1 MNMDPFQKEYE
12 RQLISSPDIAEHLP
26 RLNQLAR
33 ECRHVTEFGVR
44 WGSSTAAFLNS
55 DATLRSY
62 DIVEDPSVAELFRL
76 AQDAGKDARYIIA
89 SSLEIGT
96 LEETDMLFID
106 SKHTYQQASA
116 ELKYANS
123 VRKYIVLHDTTT
135 FGTIGEDGSVGLW
148 PAVVEFLAH
157 STDWTMVERLHNNNG
172 LTVMARRSS

>member
-1 MNMDPFQKEYE
+1 MDPFQQAYD
-12 RQLISSPDIAEHLP
+12 RHLRSSPDIAEHLP

-55 DATLRSY
+55 DAAVRSY
-62 DIVEDPSVAELFRL
+62 DIVEDPSVSDLFRQ
-76 AQDAGKDARYIIA
+76 AQAAGKDARYIIA

-116 ELKYANS
+116 ELKYASS
-123 VRKYIVLHDTTT
+123 VGKYIVLHDTTT
-135 FGTIGEDGSVGLW
+135 FGEIGEDGSVGLW

-157 STDWTMVERLHNNNG
+157 NTDWMMVERLHNNNG
-172 LTVMARRSS
+172 LTVMARRTS